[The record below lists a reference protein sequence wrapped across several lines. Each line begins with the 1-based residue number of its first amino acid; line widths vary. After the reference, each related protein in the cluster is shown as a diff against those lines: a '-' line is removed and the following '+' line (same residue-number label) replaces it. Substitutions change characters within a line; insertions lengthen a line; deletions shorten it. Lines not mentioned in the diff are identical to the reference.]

1 MVIAGATNLTAMVAY
16 VGTLTYINCCKL
28 LSIGLQLSK
37 IKSPFSDT
45 FISNHHCFIIS
56 ALF

>member
-28 LSIGLQLSK
+28 LSVGLQLSK

-45 FISNHHCFIIS
+45 FISNHHCFIS

>member
-28 LSIGLQLSK
+28 LSEAYSFQK
-37 IKSPFSDT
+37 
-45 FISNHHCFIIS
+45 
-56 ALF
+56 